1 MTGEK
6 EDNGG
11 HARGF
16 PAASRLLSYVLGKK
30 QLLGRAGNGG
40 SPLRETSWYAGWV
53 GMFLSHFASY
63 FKSLTGSRQHHICP
77 GFRLDVTGF
86 GAGATL
92 THLSH
97 SLNLSGAQSMD
108 CWVYPSDF
116 GSALPCQA

>member
-1 MTGEK
+1 MQ
-6 EDNGG
+6 GG
-11 HARGF
+11 LECF
-16 PAASRLLSYVLGKK
+16 
-30 QLLGRAGNGG
+30 
-40 SPLRETSWYAGWV
+40 
-53 GMFLSHFASY
+53 
-63 FKSLTGSRQHHICP
+63 SLTLLLISSLLQHQICP
-77 GFRLDVTGF
+77 GLRLDVTGF